1 MNTHSILRATMIAAL
16 YISFTYA
23 LAPISYGPL
32 QFRLS
37 EALTVL
43 PILYPEAIYGLFIGT
58 LIANIFGGLGV
69 WDIFGGSLATLIAAW
84 LTYQFRT
91 TLWAYLSPIIVN
103 AFIVGGYLSILYA
116 MPFWFTILSI
126 GFSEAIIVFAIG
138 YPLITVLKKYKL

>member
-1 MNTHSILRATMIAAL
+1 MNTHFILRATMIAAL
-16 YISFTYA
+16 YISITYA

-43 PILYPEAIYGLFIGT
+43 PILYPEAIYGLFVGT

-84 LTYQFRT
+84 LTYRFGST
-91 TLWAYLSPIIVN
+91 IWAYLSPIIVN
-103 AFIVGGYLSILYA
+103 SFIVGGYLSILYA

-138 YPLITVLKKYKL
+138 YPLIVVLKKYKL

>member
-16 YISFTYA
+16 YTSFTYA

-58 LIANIFGGLGV
+58 LLANIFGGLGI
-69 WDIFGGSLATLIAAW
+69 WDILGGSLATLIAAC
-84 LTYQFRT
+84 LTYRFRT
-91 TLWAYLSPIIVN
+91 NILAYLSPIVVN
-103 AFIVGGYLSILYA
+103 ALIVGGYLSILYA

-126 GFSEAIIVFAIG
+126 LISEAIIVFAIG
-138 YPLITVLKKYKL
+138 YPLISILKKYKF

>member
-16 YISFTYA
+16 YTSFTYA

-58 LIANIFGGLGV
+58 LLANIFGGLGI
-69 WDIFGGSLATLIAAW
+69 WDILGGSLATLIAAC
-84 LTYQFRT
+84 LTYRFRT
-91 TLWAYLSPIIVN
+91 NIFAYLSPIVVN
-103 AFIVGGYLSILYA
+103 ALIVGGYLSILYA
-116 MPFWFTILSI
+116 MPLLFTILSI
-126 GFSEAIIVFAIG
+126 LISEAIIVFAIG
-138 YPLITVLKKYKL
+138 YPLISILKKYKF

>member
-1 MNTHSILRATMIAAL
+1 MNTRSILRATMIAAL
-16 YISFTYA
+16 YTGLTYA

-43 PILYPEAIYGLFIGT
+43 PILYPEAIYGLFIGA
-58 LIANIFGGLGV
+58 LIANIFGGLGI
-69 WDIFGGSLATLIAAW
+69 WDIVGGSLATLIAAW
-84 LTYQFRT
+84 LTYRFRT
-91 TLWAYLSPIIVN
+91 TIWAYISPVIIN

-126 GFSEAIIVFAIG
+126 GFSEAIIVFTVG
-138 YPLITVLKKYKL
+138 YPLISVLKKYQL

>member
-16 YISFTYA
+16 YTSFTYA

-58 LIANIFGGLGV
+58 LLANIFGGLGI
-69 WDIFGGSLATLIAAW
+69 WDILGGSLATLIAAC
-84 LTYQFRT
+84 LTYRFRT
-91 TLWAYLSPIIVN
+91 NIFAYLSPIVVN
-103 AFIVGGYLSILYA
+103 ALIVGGYLSILYA
-116 MPFWFTILSI
+116 MPFLFTILSI
-126 GFSEAIIVFAIG
+126 LISEAIIVFAIG
-138 YPLITVLKKYKL
+138 YPLISILKKYKF